1 MLKVLLLFVLL
12 IAGIVVGPMIAG
24 HQGYVLIQTDNYN
37 IETSVTGLAIILIL
51 AMVVLFAIEWL
62 LRRIFRTGAH
72 TRGWFV
78 GRKRRRARKQ
88 TEQALLKLAE
98 GDYQQVEKLM
108 AKNADHAEQPVVNYL
123 LAAEAA
129 QQRGDE
135 ARANQHLERA
145 AELAGNDTIPV
156 EITRVRLQLA
166 RNENHAARHGV
177 DKLLEVTPRH
187 PEVLRLAE
195 QAYIRTGAWSSLLDI
210 IPSMAKAHVGDEEHR
225 AMLEQQA
232 WIGLMD
238 QARADNGSEGLRNW
252 WKNQS
257 RKTRHQVALQV
268 AMAEHLIECDDH
280 DTAQQIII
288 DGLKRQYDDR
298 LLLPIPRLKT
308 NNPEQLEKV
317 LRQQNQKRRRSPA
330 VVEHTGPVTD
340 EARRMAGSIARLPR
354 SAETTSGRLRLR
366 MACRRAGQTAQAG
379 RSCSDA
385 SRRFDVNV
393 AEQPTTVVPSHPGAS
408 TSGAFLTHKKTPALI
423 TEQALKQVCM
433 TTSGCFTQRCVHGV

>member
-12 IAGIVVGPMIAG
+12 IAGIVLGPMLAG

-37 IETSVTGLAIILIL
+37 IETSVTGLTIILIL
-51 AMVVLFAIEWL
+51 GVVVLFALEWV
-62 LRRIFRTGAH
+62 LRRLFRTGAH

-98 GDYQQVEKLM
+98 GDYQRVEKLM
-108 AKNADHAEQPVVNYL
+108 SKNADHAEQPVVNYL

-145 AELAGNDTIPV
+145 AELAHGDPIPV

-166 RNENHAARHGV
+166 RNENHAARHGI
-177 DKLLEVTPRH
+177 DRLLEVAPRH

-195 QAYIRTGAWSSLLDI
+195 QAYIRTGAWGSLLDI
-210 IPSMAKAHVGDEEHR
+210 IPSMAKADVGDDEHR
-225 AMLEQQA
+225 DELQRLA

-238 QARADNGSEGLRNW
+238 QARADLGSDGLKTW

-257 RKTRHQVALQV
+257 RKTRQQVPLQV

-280 DTAQQIII
+280 DTAQEILL

-298 LLLPIPRLKT
+298 LVMVIPRLKT
-308 NNPEQLEKV
+308 NNPEQVEKV
-317 LRQQNQKRRRSPA
+317 LRQQIKTVGDRPLLWSTLGQSLMKHG
-330 VVEHTGPVTD
+330 EWQ
-340 EARRMAGSIARLPR
+340 EASLAF
-354 SAETTSGRLRLR
+354 
-366 MACRRAGQTAQAG
+366 RA
-379 RSCSDA
+379 
-385 SRRFDVNV
+385 
-393 AEQPTTVVPSHPGAS
+393 
-408 TSGAFLTHKKTPALI
+408 
-423 TEQALKQVCM
+423 ALKQRPDAFDYAWLADTLDKQHKPEEAAAM
-433 TTSGCFTQRCVHGV
+433 RRDGLLLTLRNNGSQQ

>member
-145 AELAGNDTIPV
+145 AELAGNGTIPV

-166 RNENHAARHGV
+166 VMKTMQH
-177 DKLLEVTPRH
+177 VT
-187 PEVLRLAE
+187 
-195 QAYIRTGAWSSLLDI
+195 
-210 IPSMAKAHVGDEEHR
+210 
-225 AMLEQQA
+225 
-232 WIGLMD
+232 
-238 QARADNGSEGLRNW
+238 
-252 WKNQS
+252 
-257 RKTRHQVALQV
+257 
-268 AMAEHLIECDDH
+268 
-280 DTAQQIII
+280 
-288 DGLKRQYDDR
+288 
-298 LLLPIPRLKT
+298 
-308 NNPEQLEKV
+308 
-317 LRQQNQKRRRSPA
+317 
-330 VVEHTGPVTD
+330 
-340 EARRMAGSIARLPR
+340 
-354 SAETTSGRLRLR
+354 
-366 MACRRAGQTAQAG
+366 
-379 RSCSDA
+379 
-385 SRRFDVNV
+385 
-393 AEQPTTVVPSHPGAS
+393 
-408 TSGAFLTHKKTPALI
+408 ALI
-423 TEQALKQVCM
+423 SCWKLRHAIRKYYVWRNRRISAL
-433 TTSGCFTQRCVHGV
+433 VHGVRCWISSHQWRKPTLAMKNIVQCWNNRHGLA

>member
-1 MLKVLLLFVLL
+1 MLKILLLFALL
-12 IAGIVVGPMIAG
+12 IAGIVVGPIISG

-37 IETSVTGLAIILIL
+37 IETSVTGLAIIMIL
-51 AMVVLFAIEWL
+51 TMVVLFAIEWL
-62 LRRIFRTGAH
+62 FRRIFRTGAH

-145 AELAGNDTIPV
+145 TELAGDDLIPV
-156 EITRVRLQLA
+156 EIARARLQLA
-166 RNENHAARHGV
+166 RNENHAARHGI
-177 DKLLEVTPRH
+177 DKLLEITPRH

-195 QAYIRTGAWSSLLDI
+195 QAYTRTGAWNSLLDI
-210 IPSMAKAHVGDEEHR
+210 LPSMAKANVSDEEHR
-225 AMLEQQA
+225 AALEQQA

-238 QARADNGSEGLRNW
+238 QTLADRGSDGLREW
-252 WKNQS
+252 WKNQN
-257 RKTRHQVALQV
+257 RKTRSQVPLQV
-268 AMAEHLIECDDH
+268 AMASLLIESDDH

-288 DGLKRQYDDR
+288 DGLKKQYDDR
-298 LLLPIPRLKT
+298 LVMLIPRLKT

-317 LRQQNQKRRRSPA
+317 LRQQIKSVGDRPLLWSTLGQSLMRHG
-330 VVEHTGPVTD
+330 EWQ
-340 EARRMAGSIARLPR
+340 EASIAF
-354 SAETTSGRLRLR
+354 
-366 MACRRAGQTAQAG
+366 RA
-379 RSCSDA
+379 
-385 SRRFDVNV
+385 
-393 AEQPTTVVPSHPGAS
+393 
-408 TSGAFLTHKKTPALI
+408 
-423 TEQALKQVCM
+423 ALKQRPDAFDYAWLADTLDRM
-433 TTSGCFTQRCVHGV
+433 HQPEEAALMRRDGLLLTLQNNPQP